1 VRAASVT
8 TASRPQP
15 DLGGGAALRIAA
27 ALGRALTAEQV
38 ATAIFEHVSAALGAG
53 SVALWLL
60 DAARGVLRLSGAA
73 GNIANFTEQLG
84 VVPLD
89 APIPA
94 AEAVVRLEP
103 VLYRSRE
110 ERDRRWPTLRG
121 IPSAMESNVSLP
133 LIARDTCI
141 GVVACGFT
149 DVHDFTDD
157 DLVGFSAVAE
167 QCALALD
174 RALLFDAEHRARD
187 TLEFLGEATQ
197 LMISSL
203 EPNEILRRLVR
214 LAVPRF
220 ADACAV
226 SVERDGA
233 LHRVAIEVRDHPE
246 VARLVGVDPIP
257 VDSDHPSART
267 YRKGR
272 MELIAVPPDA
282 RVEAVAS
289 EEVARIVRAMQP
301 STIALVPIVA
311 RGRPVGTISFAFVD
325 ADRAHTDELEYA
337 LTGIAAR
344 VAMALENATR
354 FEAER
359 QATLAISRA
368 LLPGRLPE
376 IAGYDVAAAFKPA
389 SGPVCGDWY
398 DVDTLPDGSVLLG
411 VGDVSGHGIAAAA
424 TMSALRNA
432 ARALSIAEPDPRRVL
447 DDLGRF
453 IVTTDPERFATVAYA
468 RLQPSTGRTRWSS
481 AGHPPPLL
489 LGAAGGYRFLTEPR
503 RPPLGTTV
511 GGGYDG
517 AVLDLEPG
525 DTLLLYTD
533 GVVERRRSSL
543 YEGLERLAAL
553 ALDHR
558 DVSASALV
566 DVVIETL
573 GAAAEDDCCVLVA
586 RRLTPV

>member
-1 VRAASVT
+1 MT
-8 TASRPQP
+8 TASRPP
-15 DLGGGAALRIAA
+15 PELGGGPALRIAA
-27 ALGRALTAEQV
+27 ALGRALTAEEV
-38 ATAIFEHVSAALGAG
+38 ATAIFEHVSVALGAG

-94 AEAVVRLEP
+94 AEAAVRLEP
-103 VLYRSRE
+103 ILYRSRE

-133 LIARDTCI
+133 LVARESCI

-149 DVHDFTDD
+149 EVRDFTDD
-157 DLVGFSAVAE
+157 DLIVFSAVAE

-174 RALLFDAEHRARD
+174 RALLFDAEHRARG

-203 EPNEILRRLVR
+203 EPNEVLRRLVR

-233 LHRVAIEVRDHPE
+233 LHRVAMEVRGHPE
-246 VARLVGVDPIP
+246 VEQLVGVDPLP
-257 VDSDHPSART
+257 VASEHPVART
-267 YRKGR
+267 YRNGR
-272 MELIAVPPDA
+272 MEVLTMPPDA

-289 EEVARIVRAMQP
+289 EPVARVVRALQP

-311 RGRPVGTISFAFVD
+311 RGRPIGTISFAFVD
-325 ADRAHTDELEYA
+325 ADRVHADELEYT
-337 LTGIAAR
+337 LTGVAAR
-344 VAMALENATR
+344 AAMALENATR

-359 QATLAISRA
+359 QVNLAISRA
-368 LLPGRLPE
+368 LLPARLPE
-376 IAGYDVAAAFKPA
+376 IDGYDVAAAFKPA

-398 DVDTLPDGSVLLG
+398 DVDTMPDGSVLLG

-468 RLQPSTGRTRWSS
+468 RLQPSSGRMAWSS
-481 AGHPPPLL
+481 AGHPPPMLL
-489 LGAAGGYRFLTEPR
+489 DAAGGHRFLTEVR
-503 RPPLGTTV
+503 GPPLGTTV

-517 AVLDLEPG
+517 ALLDLEPG
-525 DTLLLYTD
+525 NALLLYTD
-533 GVVERRRSSL
+533 GVVERRTSSL
-543 YEGLERLAAL
+543 YDGLERLARL
-553 ALDHR
+553 AVDHR
-558 DVSASALV
+558 DLPASELV
-566 DVVIETL
+566 VFLIETL